1 MERTQIPMPLQTQI
15 LIRLA
20 LAVCSL
26 VAGNVCLVF
35 FTMTIAVPFF
45 LLALLTAV
53 SGWHLYRVAVRG
65 RYLVLTGTVL
75 NVERTTVLRRPKAIL
90 KS

>member
-26 VAGNVCLVF
+26 IAGNVCLVF
-35 FTMTIAVPFF
+35 FTVTIAVPF
-45 LLALLTAV
+45 
-53 SGWHLYRVAVRG
+53 SCW
-65 RYLVLTGTVL
+65 
-75 NVERTTVLRRPKAIL
+75 PC
-90 KS
+90 